1 MTACA
6 CDKSPTSPRTTARS
20 AFPDEKAFAASSALD
35 VSTTL
40 SRTGAL
46 METSRAAIADMIRA
60 ASPSNEPT
68 AIVNV
73 VGREYQRYAKAAEPA
88 SRMTTPATRTTRSH
102 LGIPIESI
110 LALIRGAFA
119 VPSLDYTTFFADSPS
134 RPLRWARAGTLLE
147 LSRGER

>member
-40 SRTGAL
+40 SRTGAF
-46 METSRAAIADMIRA
+46 METSRPAIADMIRA
-60 ASPSNEPT
+60 ASPSDEPT
-68 AIVNV
+68 AIVNA

-110 LALIRGAFA
+110 LSLIRGVAFA
-119 VPSLDYTTFFADSPS
+119 VPSLDYTTFF
-134 RPLRWARAGTLLE
+134 
-147 LSRGER
+147 RGHAQPTTEVGS

>member
-110 LALIRGAFA
+110 LSLIRGVAFA
-119 VPSLDYTTFFADSPS
+119 VTSLDYTTFFADTPS
-134 RPLRWARAGTLLE
+134 RRLRWARAG
-147 LSRGER
+147 